1 MLFLRAVLSIMR
13 CYLDIFVCF
22 YYNSQRL
29 LCQSN
34 YCRFSTLSGRAIRK
48 FWGAWKSSNS
58 QLIGTGACLP
68 DFVLTNAMLEHMV
81 DTNDEWIVQRTGVRE
96 RRIAKNMH
104 TWELALGAAQDA
116 LADAKIDAGE
126 LDLILVS
133 TCTPDTN
140 TPNTAAI
147 LQDKLGAG
155 AIGAF
160 DINNACTGFVSA
172 TDIADCYI
180 KSGKAR
186 TVLVVSA
193 ETLSRIVD
201 YTDRG
206 TCILFGDGAAAAVYR
221 ATEDDNLGIQSTFIA
236 ADGSGAEYLRMEAL
250 PVEDPFAEDRTVDPK
265 ARFLKMQGAAV
276 VRFTARAV
284 PQAIDTALQRAGIT
298 ADDIDWVVP
307 HQANLRILDVIAR
320 RYHLPKEKVY
330 VNMDRFGNTS
340 SASVPICL
348 NEMRRNGLLREGQTI
363 VCTGFG
369 GGLTY
374 GAFVLKL

>member
-1 MLFLRAVLSIMR
+1 MKESRVFELNQVTAEQVLEAVTTFLRGEKGMEVQSVATPNG
-13 CYLDIFVCF
+13 YLIQAAQADTL
-22 YYNSQRL
+22 R
-29 LCQSN
+29 
-34 YCRFSTLSGRAIRK
+34 TLSGMKLATTVELTVN
-48 FWGAWKSSNS
+48 GT
-58 QLIGTGACLP
+58 QLNVT
-68 DFVLTNAMLEHMV
+68 
-81 DTNDEWIVQRTGVRE
+81 
-96 RRIAKNMH
+96 
-104 TWELALGAAQDA
+104 LGEGQWA
-116 LADAKIDAGE
+116 
-126 LDLILVS
+126 
-133 TCTPDTN
+133 
-140 TPNTAAI
+140 
-147 LQDKLGAG
+147 DKLGAG

-330 VNMDRFGNTS
+330 VNMNRFGNTS